1 MKTTVEIGRP
11 PVLTT
16 VEIGGRPVRVD
27 LSAPLSLALELD
39 FAGAQPQHFGAPP
52 ATTRPYAVAGF
63 SGSVAT
69 GASCNCSVVSL
80 VPHCNGT
87 HTEGV
92 GHLTREPFDAYPLAP
107 PGPVPAVLVSVKA
120 VPAPAA
126 LAAGET
132 TDPTPHAGDT
142 LITRRSLEQAW
153 TFDPAWRAQALVIR
167 TGYGIQPAGVSGP
180 LRPGS
185 PPYLTRS
192 AAAFLVERHI
202 EHLLVD
208 LPSLDRE
215 HDEGRLTAHRAF
227 FGLPA
232 GSHSLSDAT
241 RRNATVTELASIPAD
256 IVDGSYLLSIQ
267 VPAWRGDAVPS
278 RPLLYPLIAS

>member
-1 MKTTVEIGRP
+1 MK
-11 PVLTT
+11 TT

-27 LSAPLSLALELD
+27 LSAPFSLALELD
-39 FAGAQPQHFGAPP
+39 FAGGQPQHFGAPP

-63 SGSVAT
+63 SGSVTT

-80 VPHCNGT
+80 IPHCNGT

-92 GHLTREPFDAYPLAP
+92 GHLTREPFDAYRLAP
-107 PGPVPAVLVSVKA
+107 PGPIPAVLVSVDA

-132 TDPTPHAGDT
+132 TDPTPHATDT
-142 LITRRSLEQAW
+142 LVTRQALERAW
-153 TFDPAWRAQALVIR
+153 SFDPLWQPRALVIR
-167 TGYGIQPAGVSGP
+167 TGYGVQPATLPDPG
-180 LRPGS
+180 RAGS

-192 AAAFLVERHI
+192 AAALLVERQI
-202 EHLLVD
+202 EHLIID

-215 HDEGRLTAHRAF
+215 HDEGRLTAHRVF
-227 FGLPA
+227 FGLPP
-232 GSHSLSDAT
+232 GSQSLAEAT
-241 RRNATVTELASIPAD
+241 RRTATVTEFARIPAD
-256 IVDGSYLLSIQ
+256 IVDGPYLLSIQ

-278 RPLLYPLIAS
+278 RPLLYPLIAPS

>member
-1 MKTTVEIGRP
+1 MKTTVDSTGRS
-11 PVLTT
+11 LTT
-16 VEIGGRPVRVD
+16 VDIGGRPVRVD
-27 LSAPLSLALELD
+27 LSSPLSLALELD

-52 ATTRPYAVAGF
+52 ATTRPYAVEGF

-92 GHLTREPFDAYPLAP
+92 GHLTREPFDAYRLAP
-107 PGPVPAVLVSVKA
+107 PGPIAAVLVSVKA
-120 VPAPAA
+120 APAPEA

-132 TDPTPHAGDT
+132 TDPTPHAADS
-142 LITRRSLEQAW
+142 LVTRQALERAW
-153 TFDPAWRAQALVIR
+153 TRDPAWRPSALVIR
-167 TGYGIQPAGVSGP
+167 TGYGIPSAAGGEP
-180 LRPGS
+180 IRAGS

-215 HDEGRLTAHRAF
+215 HDEGRLTAHRTF

-232 GSHSLSDAT
+232 GSHALSDAT

-256 IVDGSYLLSIQ
+256 ILDGSYLLSIQ

-278 RPLLYPLIAS
+278 RPLLYPLIAP